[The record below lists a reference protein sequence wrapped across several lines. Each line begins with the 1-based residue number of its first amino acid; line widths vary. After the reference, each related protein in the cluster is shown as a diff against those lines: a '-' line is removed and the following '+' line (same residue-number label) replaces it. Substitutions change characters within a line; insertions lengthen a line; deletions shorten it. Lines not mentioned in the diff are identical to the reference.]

1 MVTASRRTPETA
13 ASRATVELRELEA
26 SDPRWGAFVAAH
38 GAALAFHTPAWVESL
53 ADCYGHRAFVLA
65 VMDGDDVAAGVPVIE
80 VRTLRRRRRWV
91 SLPFTDACPP
101 LLTPSVDSGKFAA
114 ALAAARSAA
123 AVDSFE
129 VRAPLTEMH
138 GAHPCCDAVTHTT
151 RLSVEADELRKRFHR
166 SQVQRNIRRAERE
179 SKLTIRRGDQARDLT
194 ETFYRLHVQ
203 TRRRL
208 GMPVQPRR
216 FFEAL
221 WSHVLAAGHGSLLLA
236 ETAGRTAVAGAVF
249 LGGTATLTY
258 KYGASDA
265 AFWRLRPNHLLFWHA
280 IRAACED
287 GYDSFDWG
295 RTDLADVGLRTF
307 KSGWA
312 ADESTLVYTTLAD
325 AAPQPRSGR
334 GLAAARVVLRRSP
347 TLACRVTGEL
357 LYRYAA

>member
-1 MVTASRRTPETA
+1 MATASSHAPEAA
-13 ASRATVELRELEA
+13 ASRAALEPSELQV
-26 SDPRWGAFVAAH
+26 SDPRWNAFVADSRE
-38 GAALAFHTPAWVESL
+38 ALAFHRPEWVELL
-53 ADCYGHRAFVLA
+53 AECYGYRPFVLA
-65 VMDGDDVAAGVPVIE
+65 VMDGGDVTAGVPVLE

-101 LLTPSVDSGKFAA
+101 LLTPCVDSGEFAR
-114 ALAAARSAA
+114 ALAAARTAA

-129 VRAPLTEMH
+129 IRAPVPATH

-151 RLSVEADELRKRFHR
+151 RLSAEADDLRARFHR

-179 SKLTIRRGDQARDLT
+179 SKLTIRRADRPHDLT
-194 ETFYRLHVQ
+194 HTFYRLHVQ

-208 GMPVQPRR
+208 GMPAQPRR

-221 WSHVLAAGHGSLLLA
+221 WSRVLAPGHGWLLLA
-236 ETAGRTAVAGAVF
+236 ETAGHTPVAGAVF
-249 LGGTATLTY
+249 LSGTTTLTY

-280 IRAACED
+280 LRTACED
-287 GYDSFDWG
+287 RYESFDWG
-295 RTDLADVGLRTF
+295 RSDLEDQSLRAF

-312 ADESTLVYTTLAD
+312 ADESRLVYTTLAD
-325 AAPQPRSGR
+325 AAPRPGSGR
-334 GLAAARVVLRRSP
+334 ALGAARVVLRRSP
-347 TLACRVTGEL
+347 PFASRLTGEL